1 MKKSLFL
8 SRDYDLYPLKRG
20 EKIPYDDLIYLYIKE
35 NMKRYEISSLLGVG
49 EDKIKND
56 LNYYNIKKDKN
67 KIYENI
73 KDTHMKHFNGK
84 WGLQTADV
92 KNKSL
97 KTINDTY
104 GNIKDFHLLQQSL
117 REKIKEERYGDKNF
131 CNKNKIKIT
140 KKERYGDENY
150 NNINKISTIM
160 KEKYGSKSFLSSE
173 KYKQLL
179 NDNEWKQKLII
190 KQQNSKL
197 KNNSFHVSLQE
208 EEIYKLLVE
217 KYGYVKRQY
226 KSKEYP
232 FYCDFFIPS
241 ENLYIEYNGHWTH
254 NKEPFINSKKQQNIL
269 NEWKNK
275 KSKFYNNAIVTW
287 TKRDVLKRETAEKN
301 NLNWKEF
308 FNMEQI
314 KLFLNT

>member
-1 MKKSLFL
+1 MKFSEVLNKYLKELNCSSKKLSTESGLSESVISRYRSGERTPVKESEQMNKLTTALF
-8 SRDYDLYPLKRG
+8 
-20 EKIPYDDLIYLYIKE
+20 
-35 NMKRYEISSLLGVG
+35 NISHES
-49 EDKIKND
+49 
-56 LNYYNIKKDKN
+56 
-67 KIYENI
+67 
-73 KDTHMKHFNGK
+73 
-84 WGLQTADV
+84 
-92 KNKSL
+92 
-97 KTINDTY
+97 
-104 GNIKDFHLLQQSL
+104 
-117 REKIKEERYGDKNF
+117 REKKYTLD
-131 CNKNKIKIT
+131 KIT
-140 KKERYGDENY
+140 KDLN
-150 NNINKISTIM
+150 STLP
-160 KEKYGSKSFLSSE
+160 S
-173 KYKQLL
+173 
-179 NDNEWKQKLII
+179 DNEWKQKLII

-254 NKEPFINSKKQQNIL
+254 NKEPFINSEKQQNIL

-275 KSKFYNNAIVTW
+275 KSKFYDNAIVTW